1 MGTRVHVPLSL
12 GRLTWYIQR
21 HCSEDQGE
29 SLTAEIASITDDF
42 PLDWLPATTMV
53 GRLMSG
59 DVEAFL
65 VAGVS
70 YSTSTAAPVERSLLI
85 SSMRSL
91 FCAAYGLLERPA

>member
-1 MGTRVHVPLSL
+1 MK
-12 GRLTWYIQR
+12 
-21 HCSEDQGE
+21 E
-29 SLTAEIASITDDF
+29 SFTAEIASIKDDF
-42 PLDWLPATTMV
+42 PLDWLPARTMV
-53 GRLMSG
+53 GRLMSMLG

-70 YSTSTAAPVERSLLI
+70 YSTSTAAPVEGSLLI